1 MAFTVCLSGLQLL
14 QDYQIYN
21 NGQQHCILVWPGTV
35 TIMAFTFTASLYCLL
50 LLQDDLKYNNGLHC
64 ILVWPGAVKR

>member
-1 MAFTVCLSGLQLL
+1 MAFTVSLSWVQLL

-21 NGQQHCILVWPGTV
+21 NGQHHCILVWPGAV
-35 TIMAFTFTASLYCLL
+35 TIMAFTASLYCLL

-64 ILVWPGAVKR
+64 TLVWPGAVTR